1 MNPTIECIRMV
12 CFSKPVYTR
21 AFVYNITDGTDNYI
35 GSTEVSL
42 EERLKKHENSY
53 KSYLEGKYHYVSSFD
68 IIKKGNYR
76 IELLEECNV
85 NNTHELRVI
94 EGTYQQKVKCVNKL
108 IAGLTHKES
117 MKKYCETHKVEI
129 AENKKKYREAH
140 KETIAENKKKYY
152 EAHKAEL
159 VERTKKWY
167 ETHKVEVAERTK
179 KYQEEN
185 AVKLKEK
192 FNCECG
198 GKYTHSG
205 KSQHEKTKKHI
216 NYFMN

>member
-1 MNPTIECIRMV
+1 MYRCIECIRMG
-12 CFSKPVYTR
+12 CFSKPVYTT
-21 AFVYNITDGTDNYI
+21 AFVYNITDGTNNYI

-53 KSYLEGKYHYVSSFD
+53 KCYLEGKYHYVSSFD

-94 EGTYQQKVKCVNKL
+94 EGTYQQEMQCVNKL
-108 IAGLTHKES
+108 IAGRTDKES
-117 MKKYCETHKVEI
+117 M
-129 AENKKKYREAH
+129 KKYREAH
-140 KETIAENKKKYY
+140 KETIAENEKKYR
-152 EAHKAEL
+152 EAHKVEEAEWH
-159 VERTKKWY
+159 KKYY
-167 ETHKVEVAERTK
+167 ETHKVKIIERKK
-179 KYQEEN
+179 KYNEEN

-198 GKYTHSG
+198 GKYTHAN